1 MYPKMEIG
9 YTGYGKGT
17 IAIHCPEAINTFR
30 SKKMIQKLCFM
41 PSYDIRGKLYE

>member
-17 IAIHCPEAINTFR
+17 IANPFPEAINTFR
-30 SKKMIQKLCFM
+30 
-41 PSYDIRGKLYE
+41 